1 MLVDY
6 HGDKKNKELS
16 NMNWYRLLLDVSG
29 LPGKNIKSYLTWTD
43 RLLLD
48 VSGLPG
54 KNKNKELSNMNW

>member
-6 HGDKKNKELS
+6 QVEKI
-16 NMNWYRLLLDVSG
+16 
-29 LPGKNIKSYLTWTD
+29 IKSYLTWTD

-54 KNKNKELSNMNW
+54 KNIELSNMNWHRLLLDVSGLPGKKNKELSNMNW

>member
-1 MLVDY
+1 
-6 HGDKKNKELS
+6 
-16 NMNWYRLLLDVSG
+16 MNWYRLLLDVSG

-54 KNKNKELSNMNW
+54 KNIELSNMNW